1 MGKEHIRALQGLIKE
16 EWLKVLASKASLK
29 AAISRLARYK
39 TGQLDKFIRGGNL
52 CLRLIPKYASKI
64 LYLGISHEFSGEES
78 IVVTVFFISEP
89 LNISKERTKKES
101 ELITKYE
108 GIVKEI
114 VKEYGIKTNP
124 PDDWLLEHILNKI
137 KPLDEELRYLKNG
150 HKLLYPIRFRYR
162 LDEFIDDNF
171 MEKEIIIADKDFE
184 V

>member
-16 EWLKVLASKASLK
+16 EWLKVLTSKASLK

-64 LYLGISHEFSGEES
+64 LYLGTSHELSGEES
-78 IVVTVFFISEP
+78 IDVTVFFISEP

-108 GIVKEI
+108 GIVKE
-114 VKEYGIKTNP
+114 YGIKTSP
-124 PDDWLLEHILNKI
+124 PDDWWLEHILNKI
-137 KPLDEELRYLKNG
+137 KPLDEELRHLKNG

-162 LDEFIDDNF
+162 LDDFIDDNF

>member
-52 CLRLIPKYASKI
+52 CLRSIPKYASKI
-64 LYLGISHEFSGEES
+64 LYLGTSHELSGEES
-78 IVVTVFFISEP
+78 IDVTIFFISEP
-89 LNISKERTKKES
+89 LNISKKRTKKES

-108 GIVKEI
+108 GIVKE
-114 VKEYGIKTNP
+114 YGIKASP
-124 PDDWLLEHILNKI
+124 PHDWLFEHILNKI

-150 HKLLYPIRFRYR
+150 HKLLYPITFRYR
-162 LDEFIDDNF
+162 LDDFIDDNF
-171 MEKEIIIADKDFE
+171 MEKEIIIVDKDFE
-184 V
+184 L